1 VLQKREMKLQTL
13 PTNCFVD
20 YSDNG
25 VQENWFYNDQI
36 LEVGGAE
43 GGSISEDTA
52 ITECAETCDST
63 GICPIS
69 SNRETAPSSIG
80 REREREKRNRIIRLT
95 WLGGCVSF
103 LVYIW
108 PPADGWFCPEVHF
121 HRSFFKCAFS
131 SVFFEKLLAIF
142 LY

>member
-1 VLQKREMKLQTL
+1 VERDGKDIFKGIKLVSRNVLQKREMKHQTL
-13 PTNCFVD
+13 PTNWRFVD

-25 VQENWFYNDQI
+25 IQENWFYNDQI

-69 SNRETAPSSIG
+69 SNQETAPLLAES
-80 REREREKRNRIIRLT
+80 ERERKEDQN
-95 WLGGCVSF
+95 
-103 LVYIW
+103 
-108 PPADGWFCPEVHF
+108 H
-121 HRSFFKCAFS
+121 
-131 SVFFEKLLAIF
+131 
-142 LY
+142 